1 METSDLNDMSN
12 IYEQYMNRSQ
22 VYGGSLDG
30 LDVNVPAIEAG
41 ICKDPTKCSHPY
53 LNKWDREYLCMDCWE
68 KLNTYNAGVCI
79 IKPDYAERI
88 AQEEELENDTPVDK
102 ISEGLSEKE
111 MNDVIG
117 KNSSMRGV
125 KIGFLLEFT
134 KKYNCWAWTSWD
146 VIRKIVKPQTADG
159 RYRYVDLEEMKDHIG
174 QASTFISYAQAGAWG
189 DLVAALL
196 DGGADLERC
205 VWLDVFAIRQWPSS
219 SPDLDF
225 ASTIAH
231 CKSFMVV
238 CSSLK
243 EVEEMHI
250 FDMLENIFGS
260 MFEVD
265 L

>member
-1 METSDLNDMSN
+1 M
-12 IYEQYMNRSQ
+12 YEQYMNRSQ
-22 VYGGSLDG
+22 VYERSLEG
-30 LDVNVPAIEAG
+30 LDVEVSAIEAG
-41 ICKDPTKCSHPY
+41 ICKDPTKCLHPY
-53 LNKWDREYLCMDCWE
+53 LNKWDEEYLCMDCWE
-68 KLNTYNAGVCI
+68 RLNTYNAGVCTI
-79 IKPDYAERI
+79 ISGYAERI
-88 AQEEELENDTPVDK
+88 AQEEELENNTPVDK
-102 ISEGLSEKE
+102 IPEGLSEKE
-111 MNDVIG
+111 RNDVIG

-134 KKYNCWAWTSWD
+134 KKYNCWTWTSWD

-174 QASTFISYAQAGAWG
+174 QANTFISYAQAGAWG

-205 VWLDVFAIRQWPSS
+205 VWLDVFAIRQWPSN

-243 EVEEMHI
+243 EIE
-250 FDMLENIFGS
+250 
-260 MFEVD
+260 D
-265 L
+265 LDNTRTETALFT